1 MTIKELDEFYELS
14 QKMLDCS
21 YLYSICQHDC
31 DGMGSCKMF
40 AEPNNKGCLKMR
52 EYYLKLRD
60 SKSENLKD

>member
-40 AEPNNKGCLKMR
+40 AEPNDKGCLKMR
-52 EYYLKLRD
+52 EHLLECRN
-60 SKSENLKD
+60 SIGENLKD